1 MTQVSVHEAQERLRE
16 LLAAVE
22 AGETVS
28 IRADNGRTFWLAM
41 PPTSEPVVNPD
52 WPGYPHS
59 GSAKG
64 LIELPVDFDE
74 PLDKLKAFGH
84 QHERV

>member
-1 MTQVSVHEAQERLRE
+1 MTQVSVHEAQQRLPE

-22 AGETVS
+22 AGEMVS
-28 IRADNGRTFWLAM
+28 IRADNGRTFRLAM

-52 WPGYPHS
+52 WPGYPHA

-64 LIELPVDFDE
+64 LIEVPDDFDE
-74 PLDKLKAFGH
+74 PLDELK
-84 QHERV
+84 EYSE